1 MNRIKQGLV
10 VTHLEDLEVDLVGF
24 QALKGS
30 MTNLDNKE
38 ELEVL
43 HLEIYLTNLKS
54 FSEGKLAVDKEAAPK
69 ELLPEV
75 RI

>member
-10 VTHLEDLEVDLVGF
+10 VTHLEDLEVGLVGF

-54 FSEGKLAVDKEAAPK
+54 FSEDKLAVDKEAAPK